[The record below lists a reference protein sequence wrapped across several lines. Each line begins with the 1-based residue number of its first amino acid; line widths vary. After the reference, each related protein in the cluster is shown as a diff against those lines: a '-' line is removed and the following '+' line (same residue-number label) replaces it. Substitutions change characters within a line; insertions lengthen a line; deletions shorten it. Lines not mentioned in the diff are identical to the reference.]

1 MRLPARFVIGFV
13 LVMTGNANAADPA
26 DAEALGRL
34 FFTPERRTTL
44 ERQRL
49 SNIQETQTLQGATI
63 SLNGVVHRSSGKSTV
78 WINGRPQHETDAAR
92 TGVSATIT
100 AKNPGSAVLA
110 AGEET
115 PARLSVGESMNRA
128 TGQRDNRLGGGVV
141 VAPRQQSAKP

>member
-1 MRLPARFVIGFV
+1 
-13 LVMTGNANAADPA
+13 MTGNANAANAA
-26 DAEALGRL
+26 DGEALGRL

-49 SNIQETQTLQGATI
+49 SNIQETQTLQGASI

-92 TGVSATIT
+92 TGVSAAIT
-100 AKNPGSAVLA
+100 AKNPGSAMLT